1 MRNVFRW
8 TIGGLCVLLLALSS
22 TAYTVREGHEVV
34 VTRFGRPLRAES
46 APGLH
51 WKLPWPIDQAAPVD
65 LRSRVVDTPH
75 SEVMT
80 QGKEPI
86 IVLSFAQ
93 WRVADALLFHRSLG
107 SVEQA
112 DDALTLLLAAKQ
124 GATLGNYPLQ
134 ALASVDVETL
144 AVGDIEEEVRLA
156 CDEEARQ
163 NYGIEV
169 EAFSLRRLSFPEDNI
184 AFVFNNMRAERQKI
198 SSDIR
203 GLGNEEADKIRSATE
218 VEVQEIQSASIEEAA
233 KIRAAAE
240 VAVAK
245 MMAEAAAKD
254 FEFFKYWTFNEAA
267 REISWENTSMVI
279 RSDMAP
285 WNVLLEGIE
294 PETPSA
300 IEDSEGDDQ

>member
-34 VTRFGRPLRAES
+34 VTRFGRPVRAES

-51 WKLPWPIDQAAPVD
+51 WKFPWPIDQAAPVD

-75 SEVMT
+75 NEVMT

-93 WRVADALLFHRSLG
+93 WRVADALLFHRAVG

-112 DDALTLLLAAKQ
+112 DDALTLLLSAKQ

-134 ALASVDVETL
+134 ALASVDPDTL
-144 AVGDIEEEVRLA
+144 AIQGIEEEVRLA
-156 CDEEARQ
+156 CDTEARE

-169 EAFSLRRLSFPEDNI
+169 EAFSIRRLSFPKDNI
-184 AFVFNNMRAERQKI
+184 AFVFNTMRAERNLI
-198 SSDIR
+198 SGEIRSRGEEEAANIR
-203 GLGNEEADKIRSATE
+203 GLTDL
-218 VEVQEIQSASIEEAA
+218 EVQEIQSASIEEAA
-233 KIRAAAE
+233 RIRGESEAA
-240 VAVAK
+240 VSK
-245 MMAEAAAKD
+245 MLAEAAEKD
-254 FEFFKYWTFNEAA
+254 LDFFRFWTRNEAA
-267 REISWENTSMVI
+267 REISWENASMVI
-279 RSDMAP
+279 RSDMPP
-285 WNVLLEGIE
+285 WNVLMEGVE
-294 PETPSA
+294 PEAPSA
-300 IEDSEGDDQ
+300 RDTSEGDDE